1 MKKVK
6 KKSVT
11 VKKHFVMF
19 MSPGTFFSETS
30 EVAIPKWD
38 IDLAIKKACGI
49 KERYGATPYGFR
61 FLTYGRGARD
71 LDSKVI
77 KSSGIYY
84 LGGKVETYE
93 EVCKRNDPKEEILRS
108 NMKNNGIDKIIIN
121 DNSWRFTTGLNPGD
135 KVLDVDMKALANAK
149 KKKV

>member
-1 MKKVK
+1 MKKAK
-6 KKSVT
+6 KKTLT
-11 VKKHFVMF
+11 VKKHFVQY

-30 EVAIPKWD
+30 EVPIKKWD
-38 IDLAIKKACGI
+38 VDLAVKKALTI

-71 LDSKVI
+71 LDSKVV

-84 LGGKVETYE
+84 LGGKVETYA

-108 NMKNNGIDKIIIN
+108 NMKNNGYNEIVTN
-121 DNSWRFTTGLNPGD
+121 TNSWKFTAGLNPGD
-135 KVLDVDMKALANAK
+135 KVLDVDMKALANEKAK
-149 KKKV
+149 S